1 MAARQHSAQPET
13 TAPSADPTAPGEG
26 ARAGTGE
33 QPPEPPAPSPAEI
46 RARNR
51 FLLAIA
57 LSAAGSAMLYLS
69 ATTIIAT
76 NGDPDTAAQRTAL
89 YLSLAFLSGLW
100 VPWVPTLGRKVGIA
114 RAYTGAMVICGLA
127 TIVAGL
133 AAGLGD
139 DPVRAMLVL
148 AVAVGVPGTVK
159 AVYHPLLV
167 KTFFRTTPFAVSI
180 TWQGIAGAAG
190 WTAGSM
196 VGGLLADRIGPAV
209 GLVVGGVLLLSLP
222 IIVLVERP
230 HVPEPHP
237 GKREHALPALRTT
250 LRRAPRFRR
259 IVLLSAATALFLTP
273 MSAMA
278 VPLALELR
286 PPDEWRATG
295 ASLLMSAFAL
305 GRFLA
310 PPLVRRLSRDG
321 DLVAGTALAGL
332 ASGIVLL
339 VFAAIS
345 TAGGN
350 PRELLAWALLGLG
363 YGGLSYGAKSLTTAA
378 TDDDADP
385 EEKARM
391 QAVLVLIG
399 ALAAPAGAWLWGWTM
414 DTYGAIAAIAVGGIG
429 VLVLSL
435 LLGGSG
441 LRARLVRA
449 VRRRRDADGA
459 AA

>member
-1 MAARQHSAQPET
+1 MAASHSTPDGAIAATPPAQR
-13 TAPSADPTAPGEG
+13 PGEG
-26 ARAGTGE
+26 TAADADG
-33 QPPEPPAPSPAEI
+33 PPAPVPAPSPEEA

-51 FLLAIA
+51 FLVAIGA
-57 LSAAGSAMLYLS
+57 SAAGSAMLYLS

-89 YLSLAFLSGLW
+89 YLSLAFLAGLW
-100 VPWVPTLGRKVGIA
+100 VPWVPSVGRRVGIA
-114 RAYTGAMVICGLA
+114 PAYAGSLVLCAVA
-127 TIVAGL
+127 TFVAGL
-133 AAGLGD
+133 AALLGE
-139 DPVRAMLVL
+139 DPVTAMLVF

-167 KTFFRTTPFAVSI
+167 KAYFRTTPFPVSI

-196 VGGLLADRIGPAV
+196 VGGLLADRIGPVV
-209 GLVVGGVLLLSLP
+209 GLLGASVLLLSLP
-222 IIVLVERP
+222 LVVVLHRP
-230 HVPEPHP
+230 DLPGTHP
-237 GKREHALPALRTT
+237 GPREGALRSMRAT
-250 LRRAPRFRR
+250 LARAPRFRR

-350 PRELLAWALLGLG
+350 TRELLAWALLGLG

-391 QAVLVLIG
+391 QAVLVLLG
-399 ALAAPAGAWLWGWTM
+399 AVAASAGAWLWGWTM
-414 DTYGAIAAIAVGGIG
+414 DTYGAIAAIAVGGVG

-435 LLGGSG
+435 LLGGAG
-441 LRARLVRA
+441 LRARLL
-449 VRRRRDADGA
+449 RRRP
-459 AA
+459 